1 MMNLF
6 LVVTSNQYQKTKRE
20 QNLHLN
26 NYLDYSNKNTSWE
39 DFLMF
44 IIHLCQRTL
53 NKMIK
58 LFQTK
63 KVHFLYKL
71 ILNLFIIFFHF

>member
-26 NYLDYSNKNTSWE
+26 YHLDNSNKNSSWE
-39 DFLMF
+39 DFLIF
-44 IIHLCQRTL
+44 IIHLCRKTL

-63 KVHFLYKL
+63 KDNMVNYSFSL
-71 ILNLFIIFFHF
+71 

>member
-26 NYLDYSNKNTSWE
+26 HYLANPDENSSWE
-39 DFLMF
+39 NFLMF
-44 IIHLCQRTL
+44 VIHLGQKTL
-53 NKMIK
+53 NKIVK
-58 LFQTK
+58 LFQK
-63 KVHFLYKL
+63 DNMVNYF
-71 ILNLFIIFFHF
+71 FIRLTFFFVIY